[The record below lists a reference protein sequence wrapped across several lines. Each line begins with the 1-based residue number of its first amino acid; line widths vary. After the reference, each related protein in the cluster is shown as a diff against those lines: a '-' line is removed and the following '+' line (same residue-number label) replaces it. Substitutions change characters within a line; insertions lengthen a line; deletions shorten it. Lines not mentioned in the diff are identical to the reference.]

1 MNIFGIETSC
11 DETAAS
17 IVEDG
22 VTEICSVV
30 SSSKEFHEKTGGI
43 VPEIAARKQV
53 EAMAPVIA
61 ECFEKYKD
69 LKKYERVEDCYKD
82 IDAVAVTVGPGL
94 IGSLIVGVE
103 AAKALAL
110 FLNKPLIPV
119 NHLVGHIYGNF
130 IKEESGAKDEK
141 NDKEIEFPAIVLLVS
156 GGHTDLVLMKGH
168 GDFEYIGGTT
178 DDAVGEAY
186 DKVARLLGLS
196 QYLGGALLSKKAQ
209 ECKINTIKGKLPRPM
224 VDQDNFDFSFS
235 GLKTATRRLI
245 EKENLPVEV
254 VAREFEDAVV
264 DVLNRKTLRA
274 VKKYGVKSL
283 LLGGGV
289 SANQHLRN
297 TLESECNKISVKF
310 YAPPLRLCS
319 DNAVYIASAAYFM
332 YANEQYTR
340 KRSEHSER
348 EGSYIAGAAY
358 FMYISEKYNK
368 SQSEN
373 FENNLNK
380 FKDIQPDPSLGI
392 MD

>member
-1 MNIFGIETSC
+1 MLIFGIETSC

-22 VTEICSVV
+22 VKEICSVV

-43 VPEIAARKQV
+43 VPEVAARKQV
-53 EAMAPVIA
+53 ESIVPVIS
-61 ECFEKYKD
+61 ECFEKYKEIKEYKSVK
-69 LKKYERVEDCYKD
+69 LCYSD
-82 IDAVAVTVGPGL
+82 IDAVAVTIGPGL
-94 IGSLIVGVE
+94 LGSLIVGVE
-103 AAKALAL
+103 AAKSLAL

-119 NHLVGHIYGNF
+119 NHLIGHLYGNYLA
-130 IKEESGAKDEK
+130 EEGVEK
-141 NDKEIEFPAIVLLVS
+141 NITFPAVALLVS
-156 GGHTDLVLMKGH
+156 GGHTDLILIKNH
-168 GDFEYIGGTT
+168 GEFEYIGGTL

-224 VDQDNFDFSFS
+224 IDQDNFDFSFS
-235 GLKTATRRLI
+235 GLKTAARRLVEN
-245 EKENLPVEV
+245 EKISTEV
-254 VAREFEDAVV
+254 IAREFEDAVV
-264 DVLNRKTLRA
+264 DVLNRKTIKA
-274 VKKYGVKSL
+274 VKKYSVKSL
-283 LLGGGV
+283 LMGGGV
-289 SANQHLRN
+289 SANLHLRE
-297 TLESECNKISVKF
+297 TLERECKKINVKF

-332 YANEQYTR
+332 YANKQYTR

-348 EGSYIAGAAY
+348 EGSYITSAAY
-358 FMYISEKYNK
+358 FMYKNEKNK
-368 SQSEN
+368 TEQRQRIEN
-373 FENNLNK
+373 R